1 MTSVIYSTCWDSL
14 LVRAPDLRLK
24 GCEFKSQQE
33 QRENFLLQSRLCVIT
48 LIRCPFH
55 PHVTAISCTLIPL
68 FIPGS
73 VHSGLMSWDD
83 CGQMS
88 PDKLSVSLFLDIPK
102 QCLDSGI
109 VSPLWL
115 CWVNGVCMFRCNLP
129 PALLAEWLGSFKC
142 HCGNMGVERMLNKSQ
157 HTNLILKKKILLRCS
172 CWDSN
177 LQLFDHKSCV
187 LTNKLSQP
195 FIVFYS

>member
-1 MTSVIYSTCWDSL
+1 MEISSL
-14 LVRAPDLRLK
+14 
-24 GCEFKSQQE
+24 
-33 QRENFLLQSRLCVIT
+33 
-48 LIRCPFH
+48 
-55 PHVTAISCTLIPL
+55 TLIPL

-142 HCGNMGVERMLNKSQ
+142 HCGNMGVEQTLNKSQ
-157 HTNLILKKKILLRCS
+157 HTKLTLEKKIFLPLLPGFKPTTFQSQVWCS
-172 CWDSN
+172 NQQAILALLYTCTQWQIHMCSYT
-177 LQLFDHKSCV
+177 
-187 LTNKLSQP
+187 LTARTLKMGSGMSWR
-195 FIVFYS
+195 VRV